1 MAVWFDPPG
10 MLTNYLNSA
19 TQCTVDGPSEFAA
32 YRDQFF
38 ASPLADSILR
48 WCFPDLSRQDVVDQ
62 THAFRGTEDLQL
74 AYVNP
79 LLQRILGET
88 SQGLSISGLEQLPR
102 DRKFVFISNHRC
114 IVTDAALVSLNM
126 LSSGRGTCKV
136 CVGDNL
142 MTTHGVS
149 ELMLLLNGVVIKRS
163 GTRRDVYAN
172 ARHVA
177 AYLARQIEEQ
187 RYSVWLS
194 QSPGRTKDGNDHTD
208 PSIIKMLGL
217 SGARTRAD
225 FEKLHIVPVA
235 ISYEFEPCA
244 THKVRETLLRREH
257 GKYHKTAGEDMAQIR
272 SSLVADKGHVHLA
285 FGEEIRLEGAPSG
298 DVVQEVVDKIDAQI
312 WGIYQSWDSNRLA
325 HALLTQGSWDMDTP
339 YTQGFLDM
347 IGSKVAELAAMGVP
361 SAPARE
367 ALLQMY
373 AQPVF
378 NARRTASSR
387 EAKLHRRAAGTRCAG
402 TRCSH
407 CESCAGVQGTE

>member
-1 MAVWFDPPG
+1 MQ
-10 MLTNYLNSA
+10 THHLNST
-19 TQCTVDGPSEFAA
+19 TQFTVDSPSEFADC
-32 YRDQFF
+32 RDQFF
-38 ASPLADSILR
+38 ASPLADTILR
-48 WCFPDLSRQDVVDQ
+48 WCFPVLSRQAVVEQ
-62 THAFRGTEDLQL
+62 THAFRGTEDFQF

-79 LLQRILGET
+79 MLQRILRET
-88 SQGLSISGLEQLPR
+88 AQGLSISGLDELPT

-136 CVGDNL
+136 CVGENL
-142 MTTHGVS
+142 MTTPGVA

-163 GTRRDVYAN
+163 GARRDVYAN
-172 ARHVA
+172 AQRVA

-187 RYSVWLS
+187 RYSIWLS

-217 SGARTRAD
+217 AGARTCVD
-225 FEKLHIVPVA
+225 FERLHIVPVA

-244 THKVRETLLRREH
+244 THKVRETLLRREQ
-257 GKYHKTAGEDMAQIR
+257 GKYHKTAGEDVAQIR
-272 SSLVADKGHVHLA
+272 DSLVADKGHIHLA
-285 FGEEIRLEGAPSG
+285 FGEEICLDGAPSG

-312 WGIYQSWDSNRLA
+312 WSIYRSWDSNQIA
-325 HALLTQGSWDMDTP
+325 HALLTQGSWDLNTP
-339 YTQGFLDM
+339 YAQLFLSM
-347 IGSKVAELAAMGVP
+347 IGNQVAELNAMGLP

-378 NARRTASSR
+378 NARRATASR
-387 EAKLHRRAAGTRCAG
+387 P
-402 TRCSH
+402 
-407 CESCAGVQGTE
+407 